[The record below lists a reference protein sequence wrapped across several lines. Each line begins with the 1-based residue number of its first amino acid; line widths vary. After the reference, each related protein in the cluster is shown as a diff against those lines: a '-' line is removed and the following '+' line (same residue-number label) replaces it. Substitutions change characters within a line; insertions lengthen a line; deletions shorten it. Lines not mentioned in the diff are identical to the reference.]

1 MDFFK
6 DSTMAAGLA
15 LAFSQTTED
24 TDKLTD
30 MTEAEKEELL
40 NNAKDEKPEDKD
52 SGYKL
57 Q

>member
-40 NNAKDEKPEDKD
+40 NNANDEKPEDKD